1 MMKRGMWRVA
11 LTVELDGVLVDW
23 MELSSATRTLIL
35 LELRRGVTS
44 GEVFEDE
51 TWEKAAS

>member
-1 MMKRGMWRVA
+1 MKRGMWRVA

-35 LELRRGVTS
+35 LELRKGVTS
-44 GEVFEDE
+44 GEVFENE